1 MNYNITKNKTESKPK
16 NQNTKESQ
24 NTRERTKKNRG
35 TLQIEQQYLGFDKQL
50 AVKKKKKKKNSHLI
64 ATYLPTYIIS
74 YIPLQRQTV
83 KKKKGERFTSKLH
96 SVSLL
101 SPAKLSIYH
110 RTKIRIRISHSTTAE
125 EDQGGE

>member
-1 MNYNITKNKTESKPK
+1 MNDYNKTKPKTKNESKPK

-50 AVKKKKKKKNSHLI
+50 AVKKKKRKIQHLI

-83 KKKKGERFTSKLH
+83 KKKGERFTSATQ
-96 SVSLL
+96 SPL
-101 SPAKLSIYH
+101 SRQARLYVKKPCRLGQVG
-110 RTKIRIRISHSTTAE
+110 TN
-125 EDQGGE
+125 EDQKVEAGNHE